1 MFCVEILQNLLTNK
15 IRYATD
21 PILDALTI
29 NKDALTI
36 NKDALTINKDA
47 LTINKDALAIKCGG
61 NVEGKKSLT
70 WGMESCILLDVRRGN
85 GRDAP
90 TAGRKPRKEK
100 PNGYLQVHEPV
111 RS

>member
-21 PILDALTI
+21 PIL
-29 NKDALTI
+29 
-36 NKDALTINKDA
+36 DA

>member
-21 PILDALTI
+21 PIL
-29 NKDALTI
+29 
-36 NKDALTINKDA
+36 DALTINKDA